1 MGQKRMREM
10 ATEETV
16 RGERKRI
23 HKENDLVSGQVL
35 SGQEGAYYTVGASWE
50 ASAPEGKPGQ
60 NAPRFA

>member
-35 SGQEGAYYTVGASWE
+35 SGQEGAYYTVGASWG
-50 ASAPEGKPGQ
+50 GKRAGRQ
-60 NAPRFA
+60 ARTKRA